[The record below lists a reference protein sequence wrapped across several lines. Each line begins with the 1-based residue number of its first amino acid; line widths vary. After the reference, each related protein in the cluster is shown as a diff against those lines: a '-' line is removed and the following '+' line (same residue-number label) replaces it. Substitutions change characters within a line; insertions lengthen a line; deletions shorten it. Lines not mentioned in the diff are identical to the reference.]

1 MINLKTTFLVT
12 PKENSVSKEKKKKRI
27 KDPFRKEYRG
37 EACVSPG
44 ALQPG
49 SQEEPKL

>member
-12 PKENSVSKEKKKKRI
+12 PKENSVSKKKKRI

-37 EACVSPG
+37 EACVSPR